1 MLKPSCLAHVTF
13 CVVTGMLILPHVA
26 RSQALNGSVVGNV
39 KDTSGAAVPGAAVT
53 LTSNTTNQSRA
64 TVTGP
69 QGGYNFATVQPG
81 VYTIKVT
88 KEGFAT
94 LQQANITVTADA
106 ITRAD
111 ELLTVGGVNQTVQ
124 VEAEAAALQ
133 TDTSQVSTAMTA
145 DQMANMPT
153 YVGRNFQSLL
163 VTVPGVTNMISNSHS
178 VGTNPSRAM
187 QYYVNGGGQSYE
199 QNDTR
204 VDGGSIKNMW
214 ERDILALVPTLEAV
228 QTVNVSTSNFEA
240 DTGFVGGAN
249 TSVQTKSGTN
259 AFHGALFE
267 GYTGNKLETRP
278 FFLPAGQTLGKIV
291 YHEFGAAAGY
301 KIIKDK
307 LFWFGSYESH
317 RDHEFDS
324 VASGAGGS
332 LLTVPDALQ
341 RAGNFSESSAA
352 MYDPNTGTA
361 SGTGRTPFPGNQI
374 PTSRMSPIA
383 LQLQS
388 LLPLP
393 NVPGASITNNFA
405 GQGPYFF
412 DSDHGDG
419 KLNWNP
425 TPKLTMFSHFGIVDW
440 IDEDASV
447 FGCQDGVN
455 PANCLGGQDVN
466 TQGGQPGHSFGM
478 TYTLTNGFT
487 YLLRPN
493 LILDGYVAFEH
504 DATSVEPF
512 QTGLNLGQ
520 TLGIPGTNGPQRYQ
534 TGWPLFTIGS
544 SSTYAPLGDWFSQT
558 GGSPYYRYDH
568 QHQYIA
574 NLDWLKGKHDIRF
587 GSEIDQQ
594 YLNNLQSG
602 TAQGAFTFGSGPTQL
617 SGGPSGNQFNDYASY
632 LLGLVTTAS
641 NSEVFDNPAAEPA
654 AQNWYSGY
662 ANDRWTVT
670 PKLTAVLGVRW
681 DYYGFPNAALR
692 NAAGYNSANN
702 EAGICGE
709 GPFPKNCGASMP
721 AHLFSPRLG
730 LAYRVTDTFVIRVG
744 YGINWL
750 PQTLANTA
758 YGYYPTN
765 ISASYPSPN
774 SYSWYGTL
782 SQGIPTI
789 PLPTIS
795 NGLTYTNGSPNLPA
809 AVAGT
814 QWPNHTISWP
824 YSQNMNVTAQKQ
836 FGDFAAQIGW
846 VANHTIRMTQT
857 LNENVDY
864 QINAGTAGL
873 PFEQNGFGK
882 SAAVNIFYPNGNTM
896 YQSMQSSLNR
906 RMKGGLQIGSAWTWS
921 KAEASNFDVSPLVT
935 QYQYLNTRPV
945 VSTDRTNTLVV
956 NAAWQLPFG
965 RGKAFSSSKVAN
977 AILGGWTINSLGT
990 FETGTPFSISCSST
1004 SLNMSGASQLCYQNV
1019 GQVAKYGSIGGSYF
1033 NPLAFS
1039 PVTTASFGY
1048 VQPDILRGPG
1058 IANIDSALQRDFRI
1072 KERFVLQFR
1081 ADIYNLFNHPAFANP
1096 GGNVSNLQLNSDGS
1110 VKNLAGYTQVT
1121 NVINTGRD
1129 AGEQRDMR
1137 FSMHISF

>member
-1 MLKPSCLAHVTF
+1 MLESRRFANVVF
-13 CVVTGMLILPHVA
+13 CVMSGMLILPHVA
-26 RSQALNGSVVGNV
+26 RSQALNGSVVGNI
-39 KDTSGAAVPGAAVT
+39 KDPSGAGVPGAAVT
-53 LTSNTTNQSRA
+53 LTGNATGVTRA
-64 TVTGP
+64 TVADT

-81 VYTIKVT
+81 VYSIRVT
-88 KEGFAT
+88 KGGFAA
-94 LQQANITVTADA
+94 LVQSNIIVTADE

-111 ELLTVGGVNQTVQ
+111 EELTVGGVNQTVQ
-124 VEAEAAALQ
+124 VEAEAAVLQ
-133 TDTSQVSTAMTA
+133 TDTSQVSTEMSSEA
-145 DQMANMPT
+145 MANMPT
-153 YVGRNFQSLL
+153 YIGRNFQNLL
-163 VTVPGVTNMISNSHS
+163 VTVPGVTNVISNSHS

-204 VDGGSIKNMW
+204 VDGASIKNMW

-228 QTVNVSTSNFEA
+228 ETVNVTTSNFEA
-240 DTGFVGGAN
+240 DTGFVGGAS
-249 TSVQTKSGTN
+249 TRVQSKSGTN

-267 GYTGNKLETRP
+267 GYSGNKLETRP
-278 FFLPAGQTLGKIV
+278 FFLPAGQSLGKIV

-307 LFWFGSYESH
+307 LFWYGSYEGH

-341 RAGNFSESSAA
+341 RAGNFSESSTA
-352 MYDPNTGTA
+352 MYDPMTGA
-361 SGTGRTPFPGNQI
+361 SNGTGRTPFPSNQI

-393 NVPGASITNNFA
+393 NVAGASITNNFA
-405 GQGPYFF
+405 GAGPYFF
-412 DSDHGDG
+412 DSDHADG

-425 TPKLTMFSHFGIVDW
+425 TPKLTLFTHFGIVNW
-440 IDEDASV
+440 IDEDSSV
-447 FGCQDGVN
+447 FGCQQGVN
-455 PANCLGGQDVN
+455 PATCLGGQDVN
-466 TQGGQPGHSFGM
+466 TQGGQPGHSFGI
-478 TYTLTNGFT
+478 TYELTNGFT

-520 TLGIPGTNGPQRYQ
+520 TLGIPGTNGSQRYQ
-534 TGWPLFTIGS
+534 SGWPLFTIGS

-574 NLDWLKGKHDIRF
+574 NLDWVKGKHDIRF

-617 SGGPSGNQFNDYASY
+617 SGGPSGNQFNDYASF
-632 LLGLVTTAS
+632 LLGLVTSAG
-641 NSEVFDNPAAEPA
+641 NSAVVDNPAAEPA
-654 AQNWYSGY
+654 GQHWYS
-662 ANDRWTVT
+662 ANVSDRWQVT
-670 PKLTAVLGVRW
+670 PKLTATLGVRW

-692 NAAGYNSANN
+692 PAAGYNIATN
-702 EAGICGE
+702 EAIICSE
-709 GPFPKNCGASMP
+709 GSNPKNCGASMP
-721 AHLFSPRLG
+721 NHLFSPRLG
-730 LAYRVTDTFVIRVG
+730 LAYRVTDTLVIRAG

-765 ISASYPSPN
+765 ISAAYTSPN
-774 SYSWYGTL
+774 SYSYYGSL
-782 SQGIPTI
+782 SQGIPAIT
-789 PLPTIS
+789 LPTIS
-795 NGLTYTNGSPNLPA
+795 NGLTNTNGSPLLPV
-809 AVAGT
+809 AVSGT
-814 QWPNHTISWP
+814 QWPNHTIPWP
-824 YSQNMNVTAQKQ
+824 YAQNMNVTAQKQ
-836 FGDFAAQIGW
+836 FGDFSAQVGW
-846 VANHTIRMTQT
+846 VANHTIRATQT

-864 QINAGTAGL
+864 QINTGTAGL
-873 PFEQNGFGK
+873 PFEQNGYGK
-882 SAAVNIFYPNGNTM
+882 STSVNIFYPNGNTM

-906 RMKGGLQIGSAWTWS
+906 RMKAGLLLGAAWTWS
-921 KAEASNFDVSPLVT
+921 KSEASNFDVSPLVT

-945 VSTDRTNTLVV
+945 VGTDRTNTLVV
-956 NAAWQLPFG
+956 NVAWQFPFG
-965 RGKAFSSSKVAN
+965 KNKAFSSSKVAN
-977 AILGGWTINSLGT
+977 AILGGWTLNSLGT
-990 FETGTPFSISCSST
+990 FETGEPFSISCSST

-1019 GQVAKYGSIGGSYF
+1019 GNVTKSGSIGGAYF

-1048 VQPDILRGPG
+1048 VQPGILRGPG
-1058 IANIDSALQRDFRI
+1058 IANIDSALQREFRI
-1072 KERFVLQFR
+1072 KERWVLQFR
-1081 ADIYNLFNHPAFANP
+1081 ADVYNLMNHPAFANP
-1096 GGNVSNLQLNSDGS
+1096 GGNVSNLQLNPDGS
-1110 VKNLAGYTQVT
+1110 VKNLAGYAQVT

-1129 AGEQRDMR
+1129 QGNQRDMR